1 MYHEILLI
9 ASKVN
14 KEFMIYLDFYGYIKQ
29 NTTTFGESHRFMDRI
44 SWILSVDFLMWF
56 CYYLIGKRGEDK
68 MV

>member
-29 NTTTFGESHRFMDRI
+29 NTTTFGESHRFMD
-44 SWILSVDFLMWF
+44 
-56 CYYLIGKRGEDK
+56 
-68 MV
+68 